1 MNLKRIISAMGL
13 ITLLALLAVGA
24 SCAGDGE
31 GNGGNGDNGEVADVT
46 SMMEKVSKDTTEFI
60 FIDVKALRGDDD
72 LAGLLQDLEDSLEG
86 LLEVMG
92 TDLGNINALASAED
106 VSLFDGGFDFD
117 DIRDELNSQGFDEDE
132 YEGVEVWESPYGGWV
147 ALVENLIIMGHQ
159 DGVKDCVDVVG
170 GTEGSLGDTRDAEDI
185 MDRLP
190 SGISAGFYIGDTI
203 AVVDSEYQYLEASGW
218 SFTKIDE
225 DTLVMTTV
233 LRFDNEDA
241 AEDAIA
247 EVEEDFEEKEFK
259 HLDFDQDEE
268 FVKLTAEIDI
278 DDFRQL

>member
-1 MNLKRIISAMGL
+1 MNLKRTISVMGL
-13 ITLLALLAVGA
+13 ITLVALLVLGA
-24 SCAGDGE
+24 GCAGDGQ
-31 GNGGNGDNGEVADVT
+31 GNGGNGNNGEVADVT

-72 LAGLLQDLEDSLEG
+72 LGGLLQDLQDSLEG

>member
-86 LLEVMG
+86 LLEVIG
-92 TDLGNINALASAED
+92 TDLDNINGLASAED

-225 DTLVMTTV
+225 DTLGMTTV